1 MGTKTEYKELYGLRV
16 HSVQGYTCIM
26 AAVKKATESYLKA
39 ALPGQNMNPLI
50 SSQLGC

>member
-26 AAVKKATESYLKA
+26 AVVKKTTESYLKA
-39 ALPGQNMNPLI
+39 ALPGQNMNAFLAN
-50 SSQLGC
+50 